1 MYSLKLQA
9 VDANGGTDMLKGAQ
23 LPVKNI
29 PPLPT
34 PAALPLDGLS
44 RWESLRSSI
53 QLSRETVRQRERE
66 GKFPRSIRLTQR
78 CTVWS
83 NREIHRYLADPLNY
97 RVVDVANEVTEGV

>member
-1 MYSLKLQA
+1 MS
-9 VDANGGTDMLKGAQ
+9 
-23 LPVKNI
+23 VKNTSTLFS
-29 PPLPT
+29 PV
-34 PAALPLDGLS
+34 ALPLDGLS

-78 CTVWS
+78 CTVWR

-97 RVVDVANEVTEGV
+97 RVADMASEVTEGT

>member
-1 MYSLKLQA
+1 M
-9 VDANGGTDMLKGAQ
+9 
-23 LPVKNI
+23 PVKNTAT
-29 PPLPT
+29 LPSPT
-34 PAALPLDGLS
+34 ALPLDGLS

-66 GKFPRSIRLTQR
+66 GRFPPSIRLTQR

-97 RVVDVANEVTEGV
+97 RAVDVTEGV

>member
-1 MYSLKLQA
+1 M
-9 VDANGGTDMLKGAQ
+9 
-23 LPVKNI
+23 PVKNV
-29 PPLPT
+29 PALPT

-78 CTVWS
+78 CTVWN

-97 RVVDVANEVTEGV
+97 RADDAANNVTEGA

>member
-1 MYSLKLQA
+1 MA
-9 VDANGGTDMLKGAQ
+9 VKKVPA
-23 LPVKNI
+23 
-29 PPLPT
+29 LPT

-78 CTVWS
+78 CTVWN

-97 RVVDVANEVTEGV
+97 RAADAANNMMEGA